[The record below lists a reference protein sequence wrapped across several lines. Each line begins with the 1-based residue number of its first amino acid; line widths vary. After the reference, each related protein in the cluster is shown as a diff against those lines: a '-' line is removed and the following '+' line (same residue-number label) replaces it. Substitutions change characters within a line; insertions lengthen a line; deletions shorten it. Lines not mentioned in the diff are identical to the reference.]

1 MAKISL
7 TENFPPT
14 TTSVLE
20 INEILRESD
29 KVQFGLSFKTNFG
42 SSQSWV
48 GTGISYNATLK
59 VSGTGI
65 ETQTK
70 TVQLKASDEYWQGT
84 ATHTLDK
91 LSWEVNVPSSA
102 NSVRI
107 DVTYKYSD
115 EATTMSGSTEITLTK
130 LLNVLNPFN
139 NNESLDL
146 EQTQTLSIT
155 QYDSTFTSN
164 LELIVKNNQNQNV
177 TIANFENVED
187 GQQISLNETQL
198 NALFNATSN
207 QQKYQ
212 MFWLL
217 YTLNNGTSIG
227 NTTTQS
233 IGVIN
238 NANPIFT
245 DFDFADINP
254 ITTAVTSNN
263 QSIVGGVSTLQ
274 ITIPTTK
281 KATALKGASIVS
293 YIISDKSIDYSTSE
307 ITKTIPRYNS
317 SKIIVS
323 AVDTRGNTT
332 TVQKTITDF
341 IVYSPITINQT
352 SATISRTNNIDEET
366 KISFEG
372 TFWNSNFGKAD
383 NSLSVAYKYRLKG
396 SSNAYTT
403 GVTTITP
410 TISNNSFSVTN
421 KAILGDTNSGFD
433 VSKSYEIIVEVSD
446 KLSVNEIDYTLN
458 PGKNAIE
465 IVGNEVTKINDIPFE
480 EIISKGESIL
490 GEILFENETGVGT
503 NITLAKNADNYSY
516 LEIFYKDNDGVSN
529 STKVYSPNGKKVS
542 LHITNLNNTGK
553 ATYIKSAQATINGTT
568 ITFVTN
574 GFGFNGEVSFVSPS
588 TVNTPKSNPKI
599 YITRV
604 VGYKLS
610 VFPNETQPKETDYV
624 IESGSNSQWSWQKW
638 NSGIAECWG
647 NFTAS
652 GTNKV
657 WVSPMY
663 SLNGAYIGPINY
675 PITFIEKP
683 IETANVIYCKNAC
696 WLYKDSD
703 NANDNQVST
712 THSGQYV
719 PVKVNPFNN
728 GTLSVT
734 ASIHVKGKWK

>member
-7 TENFPPT
+7 TKNFPPT

-20 INEILRESD
+20 INEILRESG
-29 KVQFGLSFKTNFG
+29 KVQFGLNFKTNLG

-48 GTGISYNATLK
+48 GTGVTYNATLK

-70 TVQLKASDEYWQGT
+70 TVQLKDSDEYWQGT

-130 LLNVLNPFN
+130 LLNVLNPFS

-177 TIANFENVED
+177 TIANFENVEN

-212 MFWLL
+212 IFWLL

-254 ITTAVTSNN
+254 ITTAVTSSN

-293 YIISDKSIDYSTSE
+293 YIISDKAIDYSTSE
-307 ITKTIPRYNS
+307 IKKTIPQYNS
-317 SKIIVS
+317 SKIVVS

-332 TVQKTITDF
+332 TVQKIITDF
-341 IVYSPITINQT
+341 IVYNPIAINQT

-372 TFWNSNFGKAD
+372 TFWNNNFGKVD
-383 NSLSVAYKYRLKG
+383 NSLSVTYKYRLKG

-410 TISNNSFSVTN
+410 TISNNSFSVTD
-421 KAILGDTNSGFD
+421 KAILGDTNNGFD

-465 IVGNEVTKINDIPFE
+465 IVGNKVVKINDIPFE
-480 EIISKGESIL
+480 ELIPSSPQKNIITVSTNAQTSISA
-490 GEILFENETGVGT
+490 NS
-503 NITLAKNADNYSY
+503 NIPFNTIYAQCGDTEKL
-516 LEIFYKDNDGVSN
+516 
-529 STKVYSPNGKKVS
+529 KVYSGGGVLIGAGVSKV
-542 LHITNLNNTGK
+542 L
-553 ATYIKSAQATINGTT
+553 
-568 ITFVTN
+568 
-574 GFGFNGEVSFVSPS
+574 VSFVVNSTSNDRKWFYLRKNGVKVGDYISQTGTSYHTATYSPQLFEVQEGDYFQVLNFVGTI
-588 TVNTPKSNPKI
+588 TVNGGITNPKASFMTI
-599 YITRV
+599 
-604 VGYKLS
+604 
-610 VFPNETQPKETDYV
+610 EV
-624 IESGSNSQWSWQKW
+624 IE
-638 NSGIAECWG
+638 
-647 NFTAS
+647 
-652 GTNKV
+652 
-657 WVSPMY
+657 
-663 SLNGAYIGPINY
+663 
-675 PITFIEKP
+675 
-683 IETANVIYCKNAC
+683 
-696 WLYKDSD
+696 
-703 NANDNQVST
+703 
-712 THSGQYV
+712 
-719 PVKVNPFNN
+719 
-728 GTLSVT
+728 
-734 ASIHVKGKWK
+734 

>member
-7 TENFPPT
+7 TKYFPPT
-14 TTSVLE
+14 TTSVVE

-29 KVQFGLSFKTNFG
+29 KVQFGLSFKTNLG
-42 SSQSWV
+42 SSQSYV
-48 GTGISYNATLK
+48 GNGVTYNATLK

-102 NSVRI
+102 NSVRVE
-107 DVTYKYSD
+107 VTYKYSD

-130 LLNVLNPFN
+130 LLNVLNPFS

-146 EQTQTLSIT
+146 EQAQTLSIT

-212 MFWLL
+212 IFWLL
-217 YTLNNGTSIG
+217 YTLNNGTSTG

-233 IGVIN
+233 MGVIN
-238 NANPIFT
+238 NANPVFT

-254 ITTAVTSNN
+254 ITTAVTSSN

-293 YIISDKSIDYSTSE
+293 YIISDKAIDYSTSE
-307 ITKTIPRYNS
+307 IKKTIPQYNS

-341 IVYSPITINQT
+341 IVYSPIAINQT

-372 TFWNSNFGKAD
+372 TFWNSNFGKVD
-383 NSLSVAYKYRLKG
+383 NSLSVSYKYRLKG
-396 SSNAYTT
+396 SSDAYTT

-410 TISNNSFSVTN
+410 TINNNSFSVTN
-421 KAILGDTNSGFD
+421 KAILGDTNDGFD

-480 EIISKGESIL
+480 ELI
-490 GEILFENETGVGT
+490 
-503 NITLAKNADNYSY
+503 
-516 LEIFYKDNDGVSN
+516 
-529 STKVYSPNGKKVS
+529 
-542 LHITNLNNTGK
+542 
-553 ATYIKSAQATINGTT
+553 
-568 ITFVTN
+568 
-574 GFGFNGEVSFVSPS
+574 
-588 TVNTPKSNPKI
+588 
-599 YITRV
+599 
-604 VGYKLS
+604 
-610 VFPNETQPKETDYV
+610 PKETDYV

-638 NSGIAECWG
+638 NSGVAECWG

-652 GTNKV
+652 GTSKV
-657 WVSPMY
+657 WNSPVY
-663 SLNGAYIGPINY
+663 NLTGAKFGPYNF
-675 PITFIEKP
+675 PFEFVELP
-683 IETANVIYCKNAC
+683 IEIANPIGGSNAF
-696 WLYKDSD
+696 WLYKES
-703 NANDNQVST
+703 AEVGNQLTT
-712 THSGQYV
+712 THTGQYV
-719 PVKVNPFNN
+719 PAKVNAFNS
-728 GTLSVT
+728 GTQTVKI
-734 ASIHVKGKWK
+734 SIFVKGKWK

>member
-7 TENFPPT
+7 TKNFPPT
-14 TTSVLE
+14 TTTVLE
-20 INEILRESD
+20 INEIGRESD
-29 KVQFGLSFKTNFG
+29 TVQFGLSFKTNLG
-42 SSQSWV
+42 SSQSYV
-48 GTGISYNATLK
+48 GTGITYNATLK

-70 TVQLKASDEYWQGT
+70 SVQLKASSDYWQGT
-84 ATHTLDK
+84 TTHTLDK

-102 NSVRI
+102 NSVLVE
-107 DVTYKYSD
+107 VTYKYSD
-115 EATTMSGSTEITLTK
+115 ESTTMSGSTEITLTK
-130 LLNVLNPFN
+130 LLNVLNPFS

-146 EQTQTLSIT
+146 EQAQTLSIT
-155 QYDSTFTSN
+155 QYDSAFTSN

-177 TIANFENVED
+177 TIANFENVEN
-187 GQQISLNETQL
+187 GQQILLNETQL
-198 NALFNATSN
+198 NTLFNATSN

-212 MFWLL
+212 IFWLL
-217 YTLNNGTSIG
+217 YTLSSGTSIG

-233 IGVIN
+233 IGIIN

-254 ITTAVTSNN
+254 ITTAVTSSN

-293 YIISDKSIDYSTSE
+293 YIISDKAIDYSDSE
-307 ITKTIPRYNS
+307 ITKTISQYNS
-317 SKIIVS
+317 SKIVVS

-341 IVYSPITINQT
+341 IVYNPIAINQT

-372 TFWNSNFGKAD
+372 TFWNNNFGKVD
-383 NSLSVAYKYRLKG
+383 NALSIAYKYRLKG
-396 SSNAYTT
+396 SSETYTT

-410 TISNNSFSVTN
+410 TISNNSFSVTD
-421 KAILGDTNSGFD
+421 KAILGDINGGFD
-433 VSKSYEIIVEVSD
+433 VSKSYEIVVEVSD

-465 IVGNEVTKINDIPFE
+465 IVGNEVVKINDIPFDD
-480 EIISKGESIL
+480 IKFKG
-490 GEILFENETGVGT
+490 V
-503 NITLAKNADNYSY
+503 
-516 LEIFYKDNDGVSN
+516 
-529 STKVYSPNGKKVS
+529 
-542 LHITNLNNTGK
+542 
-553 ATYIKSAQATINGTT
+553 
-568 ITFVTN
+568 
-574 GFGFNGEVSFVSPS
+574 
-588 TVNTPKSNPKI
+588 
-599 YITRV
+599 
-604 VGYKLS
+604 
-610 VFPNETQPKETDYV
+610 DYV
-624 IESGSNSQWSWQKW
+624 VESGSNENWTWQKW

-663 SLNGAYIGPINY
+663 LLNGAHIGPINY
-675 PITFIEKP
+675 PITFIETP
-683 IETANVIYCKNAC
+683 IEVANVIYCKNAC

-703 NANDNQVST
+703 NANDNQVSI

>member
-7 TENFPPT
+7 TKYFPPT

-20 INEILRESD
+20 INEILRESN
-29 KVQFGLSFKTNFG
+29 KVQFGLSFKTNLG
-42 SSQSWV
+42 SSQSYV
-48 GTGISYNATLK
+48 GNGVTYNATLK

-70 TVQLKASDEYWQGT
+70 TVQLKDSDEYWQGT

-115 EATTMSGSTEITLTK
+115 ETTTMSGSTEITLTK
-130 LLNVLNPFN
+130 LLNVLNPFS

-177 TIANFENVED
+177 TIANFENVEN

-198 NALFNATSN
+198 NDLFNATSN

-212 MFWLL
+212 IFWLL

-293 YIISDKSIDYSTSE
+293 YIISDKAIDYSASE
-307 ITKTIPRYNS
+307 ITKTIPQYNS
-317 SKIIVS
+317 SEIVVS

-332 TVQKTITDF
+332 TVRKTITDF
-341 IVYSPITINQT
+341 IVYSPIAINQT
-352 SATISRTNNIDEET
+352 SATISRTNNSDEET

-372 TFWNSNFGKAD
+372 TFWNSNFGKKD

-396 SSNAYTT
+396 SSEAYTT

-410 TISNNSFSVTN
+410 TISNNSFSVIN
-421 KAILGDTNSGFD
+421 KAILGDTNNGFD

-465 IVGNEVTKINDIPFE
+465 IVGNEVVKINDISFE
-480 EIISKGESIL
+480 NLLLPSGSVIEYAGDTAPNGWLICDGSAISRQKYSKLFEVIGTIYGSGDGDSTFNLPNLKGKIPVGLNSDDSDFNIL
-490 GEILFENETGVGT
+490 GKTGGEKTHILRSNEM
-503 NITLAKNADNYSY
+503 
-516 LEIFYKDNDGVSN
+516 
-529 STKVYSPNGKKVS
+529 
-542 LHITNLNNTGK
+542 
-553 ATYIKSAQATINGTT
+553 
-568 ITFVTN
+568 
-574 GFGFNGEVSFVSPS
+574 PS
-588 TVNTPKSNPKI
+588 HNHRQT
-599 YITRV
+599 
-604 VGYKLS
+604 
-610 VFPNETQPKETDYV
+610 
-624 IESGSNSQWSWQKW
+624 
-638 NSGIAECWG
+638 
-647 NFTAS
+647 
-652 GTNKV
+652 
-657 WVSPMY
+657 
-663 SLNGAYIGPINY
+663 
-675 PITFIEKP
+675 
-683 IETANVIYCKNAC
+683 
-696 WLYKDSD
+696 
-703 NANDNQVST
+703 
-712 THSGQYV
+712 
-719 PVKVNPFNN
+719 
-728 GTLSVT
+728 VT
-734 ASIHVKGKWK
+734 ASRSGSGTTYASWNAGNLFGNTDTAARNTLNTGGDEPHNNLQPYIVLNYIIKY

>member
-7 TENFPPT
+7 TKSFPPT

-20 INEILRESD
+20 INEIGRESD
-29 KVQFGLSFKTNFG
+29 KVQFGLSFKTNLG

-48 GTGISYNATLK
+48 GTGVTYNATLK

-70 TVQLKASDEYWQGT
+70 IVQLKSSDEYWQGT

-91 LSWEVNVPSSA
+91 LSWEVNVPSSV
-102 NSVRI
+102 NSVRVE
-107 DVTYKYSD
+107 VTYKYSD

-130 LLNVLNPFN
+130 LLNVLNPFS
-139 NNESLDL
+139 NNENLDL

-177 TIANFENVED
+177 TIATFENVEN

-254 ITTAVTSNN
+254 ATRAVTSSN

-293 YIISDKSIDYSTSE
+293 YIISDKAIDYSTSE
-307 ITKTIPRYNS
+307 IKKTIPQYNS

-341 IVYSPITINQT
+341 IVYSPIAINQT

-372 TFWNSNFGKAD
+372 TFWNSNFGKTN
-383 NSLSVAYKYRLKG
+383 NSLSVAYKYRLAG
-396 SSNAYTT
+396 SIGEYTNGT
-403 GVTTITP
+403 TTITP
-410 TISNNSFSVTN
+410 IIENNKFSVTD
-421 KAILGDTNSGFD
+421 KAILGDTNNGFD

-465 IVGNEVTKINDIPFE
+465 IVGNEVVKINDIPFE
-480 EIISKGESIL
+480 ELIPSSPQKNIITVSTNAQTSISA
-490 GEILFENETGVGT
+490 NS
-503 NITLAKNADNYSY
+503 NIPFNTIYAQCGDTEKL
-516 LEIFYKDNDGVSN
+516 
-529 STKVYSPNGKKVS
+529 KVYSGGGVLIGSGVSKV
-542 LHITNLNNTGK
+542 L
-553 ATYIKSAQATINGTT
+553 
-568 ITFVTN
+568 
-574 GFGFNGEVSFVSPS
+574 VSFVVNSSSSERKWFYLRKNGVKVGDYISQTGTSYHTATYSPQLFEVQEGDYFQVLNFIGTI
-588 TVNTPKSNPKI
+588 TVNGGISNPKASFM
-599 YITRV
+599 TV
-604 VGYKLS
+604 
-610 VFPNETQPKETDYV
+610 EV
-624 IESGSNSQWSWQKW
+624 IE
-638 NSGIAECWG
+638 
-647 NFTAS
+647 
-652 GTNKV
+652 
-657 WVSPMY
+657 
-663 SLNGAYIGPINY
+663 
-675 PITFIEKP
+675 
-683 IETANVIYCKNAC
+683 
-696 WLYKDSD
+696 
-703 NANDNQVST
+703 
-712 THSGQYV
+712 
-719 PVKVNPFNN
+719 
-728 GTLSVT
+728 
-734 ASIHVKGKWK
+734 

>member
-7 TENFPPT
+7 TKYFPPT

-20 INEILRESD
+20 INEIGRKSD
-29 KVQFGLSFKTNFG
+29 KVQFGLSFKTNLG
-42 SSQSWV
+42 SSQSYV
-48 GTGISYNATLK
+48 GNGVTYNATLK
-59 VSGTGI
+59 ISGTGI

-70 TVQLKASDEYWQGT
+70 TVQLKDSDEYWQGT
-84 ATHTLDK
+84 ATHTLNK

-102 NSVRI
+102 NSVLVE
-107 DVTYKYSD
+107 VTYKYSD

-130 LLNVLNPFN
+130 LLNVLNPFS

-146 EQTQTLSIT
+146 EQTQKLSIT

-212 MFWLL
+212 IFWLL

-254 ITTAVTSNN
+254 ATRAVTSSN

-293 YIISDKSIDYSTSE
+293 YIISDKAIDYSTSE
-307 ITKTIPRYNS
+307 IKKTIPQYNS

-372 TFWNSNFGKAD
+372 TFWNSNFGKVN

-410 TISNNSFSVTN
+410 AISNNSFSVTD

-465 IVGNEVTKINDIPFE
+465 IVGNEVVKINDIPFE
-480 EIISKGESIL
+480 EIIKKEQ
-490 GEILFENETGVGT
+490 
-503 NITLAKNADNYSY
+503 NITLAKMNTYGKQSVASGETAFVTAWTETMKI
-516 LEIFYKDNDGVSN
+516 EIGDFKCD
-529 STKVYSPNGKKVS
+529 
-542 LHITNLNNTGK
+542 
-553 ATYIKSAQATINGTT
+553 
-568 ITFVTN
+568 VTN
-574 GFGFNGEVSFVSPS
+574 GRIKIPAGTAKHIRITGLIAGSGYFFGGCYVLDENDKTPENFYVQSAGILIQSAGNGYFKEPLPTYVHE
-588 TVNTPKSNPKI
+588 
-599 YITRV
+599 ITDTTKDYYV
-604 VGYKLS
+604 KLNIGGY
-610 VFPNETQPKETDYV
+610 N
-624 IESGSNSQWSWQKW
+624 
-638 NSGIAECWG
+638 
-647 NFTAS
+647 
-652 GTNKV
+652 NK
-657 WVSPMY
+657 
-663 SLNGAYIGPINY
+663 
-675 PITFIEKP
+675 TFI
-683 IETANVIYCKNAC
+683 
-696 WLYKDSD
+696 L
-703 NANDNQVST
+703 
-712 THSGQYV
+712 
-719 PVKVNPFNN
+719 NN
-728 GTLSVT
+728 GFGSLSSYILVEK
-734 ASIHVKGKWK
+734 VD

>member
-7 TENFPPT
+7 TKYFPPT
-14 TTSVLE
+14 TTSVFE
-20 INEILRESD
+20 INEILRESN
-29 KVQFGLSFKTNFG
+29 KVQFGLSFKTNLG

-48 GTGISYNATLK
+48 GTGVTYNATLK

-70 TVQLKASDEYWQGT
+70 IVQLKSSDEYWQGT

-107 DVTYKYSD
+107 DVSYKYSD
-115 EATTMSGSTEITLTK
+115 EATTMTGSTEITLSK

-177 TIANFENVED
+177 TIATFENVEN

-198 NALFNATSN
+198 NNLFNATSN

-212 MFWLL
+212 IFWLL
-217 YTLNNGTSIG
+217 YTLSSGTEIG

-233 IGVIN
+233 VGIIN

-254 ITTAVTSNN
+254 KTRGVTLSN

-293 YIISDKSIDYSTSE
+293 YIISDKAIDYSTSE
-307 ITKTIPRYNS
+307 IKKPIPQYNS
-317 SKIIVS
+317 SEIVVS

-332 TVQKTITDF
+332 TVRKTITDF
-341 IVYSPITINQT
+341 IVYSPIAINQT

-372 TFWNSNFGKAD
+372 NFWNSNFGKAD
-383 NSLSVAYKYRLKG
+383 NSLSIAYKYRLKG

-421 KAILGDTNSGFD
+421 KAILGDTNNGFD
-433 VSKSYEIIVEVSD
+433 VSKSYEIIVKVSD

-465 IVGNEVTKINDIPFE
+465 IEGNKVTKINDIPFE
-480 EIISKGESIL
+480 ELIPSSPQKNIITVSTNAQTSISA
-490 GEILFENETGVGT
+490 NS
-503 NITLAKNADNYSY
+503 NIPFNTIYAQCGDTEKL
-516 LEIFYKDNDGVSN
+516 
-529 STKVYSPNGKKVS
+529 KVYSGGGVLIGAGVSKV
-542 LHITNLNNTGK
+542 L
-553 ATYIKSAQATINGTT
+553 
-568 ITFVTN
+568 
-574 GFGFNGEVSFVSPS
+574 VSFVVNSNSNDRKWFYLRKNGVKVGDYISQTGTSYHTATYSPQLFEVQEGDYFQVLNFIG
-588 TVNTPKSNPKI
+588 TINLNGGISNPKASFM
-599 YITRV
+599 TV
-604 VGYKLS
+604 
-610 VFPNETQPKETDYV
+610 EV
-624 IESGSNSQWSWQKW
+624 IE
-638 NSGIAECWG
+638 
-647 NFTAS
+647 
-652 GTNKV
+652 
-657 WVSPMY
+657 
-663 SLNGAYIGPINY
+663 
-675 PITFIEKP
+675 
-683 IETANVIYCKNAC
+683 
-696 WLYKDSD
+696 
-703 NANDNQVST
+703 
-712 THSGQYV
+712 
-719 PVKVNPFNN
+719 
-728 GTLSVT
+728 
-734 ASIHVKGKWK
+734 

>member
-7 TENFPPT
+7 TKNFPPT

-115 EATTMSGSTEITLTK
+115 DATTMSGSTEITLTK

-139 NNESLDL
+139 NTENLDL
-146 EQTQTLSIT
+146 EQAQTLSIT

-254 ITTAVTSNN
+254 ITTAVTSSN

-281 KATALKGASIVS
+281 KATAVKGASIVS
-293 YIISDKSIDYSTSE
+293 YIISDKAIDYSTSE
-307 ITKTIPRYNS
+307 ITKTIPQYNS
-317 SKIIVS
+317 SKIVVS

-372 TFWNSNFGKAD
+372 TFWNSNFGKVN
-383 NSLSVAYKYRLKG
+383 NSLSIAYKYRLKG

-421 KAILGDTNSGFD
+421 KAILGDTNNGFD
-433 VSKSYEIIVEVSD
+433 VSKSYEIVVEVSD

-465 IVGNEVTKINDIPFE
+465 IVGNEVVKINDIPFE
-480 EIISKGESIL
+480 DIK
-490 GEILFENETGVGT
+490 F
-503 NITLAKNADNYSY
+503 
-516 LEIFYKDNDGVSN
+516 
-529 STKVYSPNGKKVS
+529 KV
-542 LHITNLNNTGK
+542 
-553 ATYIKSAQATINGTT
+553 
-568 ITFVTN
+568 
-574 GFGFNGEVSFVSPS
+574 
-588 TVNTPKSNPKI
+588 
-599 YITRV
+599 
-604 VGYKLS
+604 
-610 VFPNETQPKETDYV
+610 TDYV
-624 IESGSNSQWSWQKW
+624 IESGSNSNGNYIKYADGTMICTREINLNSINIQTAWGSIYQYMNTTFYNYAQEFIKSPTLQLTAKATSDAGFWLGDYGNNSTQTKSGF
-638 NSGIAECWG
+638 SGICLLRPTKNIVNA
-647 NFTAS
+647 
-652 GTNKV
+652 
-657 WVSPMY
+657 
-663 SLNGAYIGPINY
+663 
-675 PITFIEKP
+675 
-683 IETANVIYCKNAC
+683 VI
-696 WLYKDSD
+696 
-703 NANDNQVST
+703 
-712 THSGQYV
+712 
-719 PVKVNPFNN
+719 F
-728 GTLSVT
+728 VT
-734 ASIHVKGKWK
+734 AIGKWK

>member
-7 TENFPPT
+7 TKSFPPT

-29 KVQFGLSFKTNFG
+29 KVQFGLSFKTNLG
-42 SSQSWV
+42 SSQSYV
-48 GTGISYNATLK
+48 GTGVTYNATLK

-70 TVQLKASDEYWQGT
+70 TVQLKDSDEYWQGT

-130 LLNVLNPFN
+130 LLNVLNPFS
-139 NNESLDL
+139 NNENLDL
-146 EQTQTLSIT
+146 EQAQTLSIT

-177 TIANFENVED
+177 TIANFENVEN

-212 MFWLL
+212 IFWLL

-293 YIISDKSIDYSTSE
+293 YIISDKAIDYSTSE
-307 ITKTIPRYNS
+307 IKKTIPQYNS

-332 TVQKTITDF
+332 TVQKIITDF

-410 TISNNSFSVTN
+410 AISNNSFSVTN
-421 KAILGDTNSGFD
+421 KAILGDTNNGFD

-480 EIISKGESIL
+480 ELIPSSPQKNIITVSTNAQTSISA
-490 GEILFENETGVGT
+490 NS
-503 NITLAKNADNYSY
+503 NIPFNTIYAQCGDTEKL
-516 LEIFYKDNDGVSN
+516 
-529 STKVYSPNGKKVS
+529 KVYSGGGVLIGAGVSKV
-542 LHITNLNNTGK
+542 L
-553 ATYIKSAQATINGTT
+553 
-568 ITFVTN
+568 
-574 GFGFNGEVSFVSPS
+574 VSFVVNSNSNDRKWFYLRKNGVKVGDYISQTGTSYHTATYSPQLFEVQEGDYFQVLNFIG
-588 TVNTPKSNPKI
+588 TITLNGGISNPKASFMTI
-599 YITRV
+599 
-604 VGYKLS
+604 
-610 VFPNETQPKETDYV
+610 EV
-624 IESGSNSQWSWQKW
+624 IE
-638 NSGIAECWG
+638 
-647 NFTAS
+647 
-652 GTNKV
+652 
-657 WVSPMY
+657 
-663 SLNGAYIGPINY
+663 
-675 PITFIEKP
+675 
-683 IETANVIYCKNAC
+683 
-696 WLYKDSD
+696 
-703 NANDNQVST
+703 
-712 THSGQYV
+712 
-719 PVKVNPFNN
+719 
-728 GTLSVT
+728 
-734 ASIHVKGKWK
+734 

>member
-7 TENFPPT
+7 TKSFPPT

-20 INEILRESD
+20 INEIGRESD

-48 GTGISYNATLK
+48 GTGITYNATLK

-84 ATHTLDK
+84 AIHTLDK

-102 NSVRI
+102 STVTISVE
-107 DVTYKYSD
+107 YKFSD
-115 EATTMSGSTEITLTK
+115 DPQIMSGSTEITLSK
-130 LLNVLNPFN
+130 LLSVLNPFSD
-139 NNESLDL
+139 NESLDL
-146 EQTQTLSIT
+146 EKPQTLSIT

-198 NALFNATSN
+198 NDLFNATSN

-293 YIISDKSIDYSTSE
+293 YIISDKAIDYSTSE

-341 IVYSPITINQT
+341 IVYNPITINQT

-383 NSLSVAYKYRLKG
+383 NSLSIAYKYRLKG

-403 GVTTITP
+403 GATTITP
-410 TISNNSFSVTN
+410 TISNNSFSITN
-421 KAILGDTNSGFD
+421 KAILGDTNNGFD
-433 VSKSYEIIVEVSD
+433 VSKSYEVIVEVSD

-480 EIISKGESIL
+480 EIIP
-490 GEILFENETGVGT
+490 
-503 NITLAKNADNYSY
+503 
-516 LEIFYKDNDGVSN
+516 
-529 STKVYSPNGKKVS
+529 KV
-542 LHITNLNNTGK
+542 
-553 ATYIKSAQATINGTT
+553 A
-568 ITFVTN
+568 
-574 GFGFNGEVSFVSPS
+574 
-588 TVNTPKSNPKI
+588 
-599 YITRV
+599 
-604 VGYKLS
+604 
-610 VFPNETQPKETDYV
+610 DYV
-624 IESGSNSQWSWQKW
+624 FESGSNSNGNYIKYTNGTMICTRKINL
-638 NSGIAECWG
+638 NSVNIQTAWG
-647 NFTAS
+647 
-652 GTNKV
+652 
-657 WVSPMY
+657 
-663 SLNGAYIGPINY
+663 SLFQYMNTTFYNY
-675 PITFIEKP
+675 AQEFIEP
-683 IETANVIYCKNAC
+683 PTLQLTAKATSDAGFWLGDYGNDSTQTKSGFAGICLLRPTKNIVNAVI
-696 WLYKDSD
+696 
-703 NANDNQVST
+703 
-712 THSGQYV
+712 
-719 PVKVNPFNN
+719 FI
-728 GTLSVT
+728 T
-734 ASIHVKGKWK
+734 AIGKWK

>member
-7 TENFPPT
+7 TKNFPPT

-29 KVQFGLSFKTNFG
+29 KVQFGLSFKTNLG

-70 TVQLKASDEYWQGT
+70 TVQLKASNEVWQGT

-91 LSWEVNVPSSA
+91 LLWDVNVPSSA

-281 KATALKGASIVS
+281 KATAVKGASIVS
-293 YIISDKSIDYSTSE
+293 YIISDKAIDYSTSE
-307 ITKTIPRYNS
+307 ITKTIPQYNS
-317 SKIIVS
+317 SKIVVS

-341 IVYSPITINQT
+341 IVYSPISINQT

-372 TFWNSNFGKAD
+372 TFWNSNFGKVN
-383 NSLSVAYKYRLKG
+383 NSLSIAYKYRLKG

-410 TISNNSFSVTN
+410 AISNNSFSVTN

-480 EIISKGESIL
+480 ELI
-490 GEILFENETGVGT
+490 
-503 NITLAKNADNYSY
+503 
-516 LEIFYKDNDGVSN
+516 
-529 STKVYSPNGKKVS
+529 
-542 LHITNLNNTGK
+542 
-553 ATYIKSAQATINGTT
+553 
-568 ITFVTN
+568 
-574 GFGFNGEVSFVSPS
+574 
-588 TVNTPKSNPKI
+588 
-599 YITRV
+599 
-604 VGYKLS
+604 
-610 VFPNETQPKETDYV
+610 PKETDYV
-624 IESGSNSQWSWQKW
+624 IESGSNSQWTWQKW

-663 SLNGAYIGPINY
+663 LLNGAYIGPINY

>member
-7 TENFPPT
+7 TKSFPPT

-29 KVQFGLSFKTNFG
+29 KVQFGLSFKTNLG
-42 SSQSWV
+42 SSQSYV
-48 GTGISYNATLK
+48 GNGVTYNATLK

-102 NSVRI
+102 NSVRVE
-107 DVTYKYSD
+107 VTYKYSD

-130 LLNVLNPFN
+130 LLNVLNPFS

-146 EQTQTLSIT
+146 EQAQTLSIT

-233 IGVIN
+233 IGVIH

-293 YIISDKSIDYSTSE
+293 YIISDKAIDYSTSE
-307 ITKTIPRYNS
+307 IKKTIPQYNS
-317 SKIIVS
+317 SKIVVS

-372 TFWNSNFGKAD
+372 TFWNSNFGKKD
-383 NSLSVAYKYRLKG
+383 NSLSVTYKYRLKG
-396 SSNAYTT
+396 SSEAYTT

-410 TISNNSFSVTN
+410 TISNNSFSVTD
-421 KAILGDTNSGFD
+421 KAILGDTNNGFD

-465 IVGNEVTKINDIPFE
+465 IVGNEVVKINDIPFE
-480 EIISKGESIL
+480 EIIPSSPQKNIITVSTNAQKSISA
-490 GEILFENETGVGT
+490 NS
-503 NITLAKNADNYSY
+503 NIPFNTIYAQCGDAEKL
-516 LEIFYKDNDGVSN
+516 
-529 STKVYSPNGKKVS
+529 KVYSGGGVLIGAGVSKV
-542 LHITNLNNTGK
+542 L
-553 ATYIKSAQATINGTT
+553 
-568 ITFVTN
+568 
-574 GFGFNGEVSFVSPS
+574 VSFVVNSNSNDRKWFYLRKNGVKVGDYISQTGTSYHTATYSPQLFEVQEGDYFQVLNFVGTI
-588 TVNTPKSNPKI
+588 TVNGGITNPKASFMTI
-599 YITRV
+599 
-604 VGYKLS
+604 
-610 VFPNETQPKETDYV
+610 EV
-624 IESGSNSQWSWQKW
+624 IE
-638 NSGIAECWG
+638 
-647 NFTAS
+647 
-652 GTNKV
+652 
-657 WVSPMY
+657 
-663 SLNGAYIGPINY
+663 
-675 PITFIEKP
+675 
-683 IETANVIYCKNAC
+683 
-696 WLYKDSD
+696 
-703 NANDNQVST
+703 
-712 THSGQYV
+712 
-719 PVKVNPFNN
+719 
-728 GTLSVT
+728 
-734 ASIHVKGKWK
+734 

>member
-7 TENFPPT
+7 TKNFPPT

-29 KVQFGLSFKTNFG
+29 KVQFGLSFKTNLG

-48 GTGISYNATLK
+48 GTGVTYNATLK

-70 TVQLKASDEYWQGT
+70 TVQLKESDEYWQGT

-107 DVTYKYSD
+107 DVSYKYSD

-130 LLNVLNPFN
+130 LLNVLNPFS

-146 EQTQTLSIT
+146 EQPQTLSIT

-177 TIANFENVED
+177 TIANFENVEN

-212 MFWLL
+212 IFWLL

-293 YIISDKSIDYSTSE
+293 YIISDKAIDYSTSE
-307 ITKTIPRYNS
+307 ITKTIPQYNS
-317 SKIIVS
+317 SEIVVS

-332 TVQKTITDF
+332 TVRKTITDF

-372 TFWNSNFGKAD
+372 TFWNSNFGKVN
-383 NSLSVAYKYRLKG
+383 NSLSVTYKYRLKG

-410 TISNNSFSVTN
+410 TINNNSFSVTD
-421 KAILGDTNSGFD
+421 KAILGDTNNGFD

-480 EIISKGESIL
+480 ELIPSSPQKNIITVSTNAQTSISA
-490 GEILFENETGVGT
+490 NS
-503 NITLAKNADNYSY
+503 NIPFNTIYAQCGDTEKL
-516 LEIFYKDNDGVSN
+516 
-529 STKVYSPNGKKVS
+529 KVYSGGGVLIGAGVSKV
-542 LHITNLNNTGK
+542 L
-553 ATYIKSAQATINGTT
+553 
-568 ITFVTN
+568 
-574 GFGFNGEVSFVSPS
+574 VSFVVNSNSNDRKWFYLRKNGVKVGDYISQTGTSYHTATYSPQLFEVQEGDYFQVLNFIG
-588 TVNTPKSNPKI
+588 TITLNGGISNPKASFM
-599 YITRV
+599 TV
-604 VGYKLS
+604 
-610 VFPNETQPKETDYV
+610 EV
-624 IESGSNSQWSWQKW
+624 IE
-638 NSGIAECWG
+638 
-647 NFTAS
+647 
-652 GTNKV
+652 
-657 WVSPMY
+657 
-663 SLNGAYIGPINY
+663 
-675 PITFIEKP
+675 
-683 IETANVIYCKNAC
+683 
-696 WLYKDSD
+696 
-703 NANDNQVST
+703 
-712 THSGQYV
+712 
-719 PVKVNPFNN
+719 
-728 GTLSVT
+728 
-734 ASIHVKGKWK
+734 

>member
-7 TENFPPT
+7 TKYFPPT

-20 INEILRESD
+20 INEILRESN
-29 KVQFGLSFKTNFG
+29 KVQFGLSFKTNLG
-42 SSQSWV
+42 SSQSYV
-48 GTGISYNATLK
+48 GTGVTYNATLK

-70 TVQLKASDEYWQGT
+70 TVQLKDSDEYWQGT

-91 LSWEVNVPSSA
+91 LSWEINVPSSA
-102 NSVRI
+102 NSVLVE
-107 DVTYKYSD
+107 VTYKYSD
-115 EATTMSGSTEITLTK
+115 EATTMTGSTEITLTK
-130 LLNVLNPFN
+130 LLNVLNPFS
-139 NNESLDL
+139 NNENLDL
-146 EQTQTLSIT
+146 EQAQTLSIA

-177 TIANFENVED
+177 TIATFENVEN

-212 MFWLL
+212 IFWLL

-254 ITTAVTSNN
+254 ITTAVTSSN

-293 YIISDKSIDYSTSE
+293 YIISDKAIDYSTSE
-307 ITKTIPRYNS
+307 IKKTIPQYNS

-372 TFWNSNFGKAD
+372 TFWNSNFGKVN

-410 TISNNSFSVTN
+410 TISNNSFSVTD
-421 KAILGDTNSGFD
+421 KAILGDTNNGFD

-465 IVGNEVTKINDIPFE
+465 IVGNEVVKINDIPFE
-480 EIISKGESIL
+480 EIISPSPQKNIITVSTNAQTSISA
-490 GEILFENETGVGT
+490 NS
-503 NITLAKNADNYSY
+503 NIPFNTIYAQCGDTEKL
-516 LEIFYKDNDGVSN
+516 
-529 STKVYSPNGKKVS
+529 KVYSGGGVLIGAGVSKV
-542 LHITNLNNTGK
+542 L
-553 ATYIKSAQATINGTT
+553 
-568 ITFVTN
+568 
-574 GFGFNGEVSFVSPS
+574 VSFVVNSNSNDRKWFYLRKNGVKVGDYISQTGTSYHTATYSPQLFEVQEGDYFQVLNFIGTI
-588 TVNTPKSNPKI
+588 TVNGGITNPK
-599 YITRV
+599 
-604 VGYKLS
+604 
-610 VFPNETQPKETDYV
+610 
-624 IESGSNSQWSWQKW
+624 
-638 NSGIAECWG
+638 
-647 NFTAS
+647 AS
-652 GTNKV
+652 
-657 WVSPMY
+657 
-663 SLNGAYIGPINY
+663 L
-675 PITFIEKP
+675 
-683 IETANVIYCKNAC
+683 
-696 WLYKDSD
+696 
-703 NANDNQVST
+703 
-712 THSGQYV
+712 
-719 PVKVNPFNN
+719 
-728 GTLSVT
+728 
-734 ASIHVKGKWK
+734 

>member
-7 TENFPPT
+7 TKYFPPT
-14 TTSVLE
+14 TTSVVE

-29 KVQFGLSFKTNFG
+29 KVQFGLSFKTNLG
-42 SSQSWV
+42 SSQSYV
-48 GTGISYNATLK
+48 GNGVTYNATLK

-102 NSVRI
+102 NSVRVE
-107 DVTYKYSD
+107 VTYKYSD

-130 LLNVLNPFN
+130 LLNVLNPFS

-146 EQTQTLSIT
+146 EQAQTLSIT

-212 MFWLL
+212 IFWLL
-217 YTLNNGTSIG
+217 YTLNNGTSTG

-233 IGVIN
+233 MGVIN
-238 NANPIFT
+238 NANPVFT

-254 ITTAVTSNN
+254 ITTAVTSSN

-293 YIISDKSIDYSTSE
+293 YIISDKAIDYSTSE
-307 ITKTIPRYNS
+307 IKKTIPQYNS

-341 IVYSPITINQT
+341 IVYSPIAINQT

-372 TFWNSNFGKAD
+372 TFWNSNFGKVD
-383 NSLSVAYKYRLKG
+383 NSLSVSYKYRLKG
-396 SSNAYTT
+396 SSDAYTT

-410 TISNNSFSVTN
+410 TINNNSFSVTN
-421 KAILGDTNSGFD
+421 KAILGDTNDGFD

-480 EIISKGESIL
+480 ELI
-490 GEILFENETGVGT
+490 
-503 NITLAKNADNYSY
+503 
-516 LEIFYKDNDGVSN
+516 
-529 STKVYSPNGKKVS
+529 
-542 LHITNLNNTGK
+542 
-553 ATYIKSAQATINGTT
+553 
-568 ITFVTN
+568 
-574 GFGFNGEVSFVSPS
+574 
-588 TVNTPKSNPKI
+588 
-599 YITRV
+599 
-604 VGYKLS
+604 
-610 VFPNETQPKETDYV
+610 PKETDYV
-624 IESGSNSQWSWQKW
+624 VESGSNSQWSWQKW
-638 NSGIAECWG
+638 NSGVAECWG

-652 GTNKV
+652 GTSKV
-657 WVSPMY
+657 WNSPVY
-663 SLNGAYIGPINY
+663 NLTGAKFGPYNF
-675 PITFIEKP
+675 PFEFVELP
-683 IETANVIYCKNAC
+683 IEIANPIGGSNAF
-696 WLYKDSD
+696 WLYKES
-703 NANDNQVST
+703 AEVGNQLTT
-712 THSGQYV
+712 THTGQYV
-719 PVKVNPFNN
+719 PAKVNAFNS
-728 GTLSVT
+728 GTQTVKI
-734 ASIHVKGKWK
+734 SIFVKGKWK

>member
-1 MAKISL
+1 MAKITL
-7 TENFPPT
+7 TKSFPPT

-20 INEILRESD
+20 INEIGRESD
-29 KVQFGLSFKTNFG
+29 KVQFGLSFKTNLG

-48 GTGISYNATLK
+48 GTGITYNATLK

-70 TVQLKASDEYWQGT
+70 TVQLKASTEVWQGT

-91 LSWEVNVPSSA
+91 LLWDVNVPSSA
-102 NSVRI
+102 NSVRVE
-107 DVTYKYSD
+107 VTYKYSD

-139 NNESLDL
+139 NNENLDL
-146 EQTQTLSIT
+146 EQAQTLSIT

-198 NALFNATSN
+198 NDLFNATSN

-212 MFWLL
+212 IFWLL

-233 IGVIN
+233 IGLIN

-245 DFDFADINP
+245 DFDFADVNP
-254 ITTAVTSNN
+254 ITTSVTSSN

-281 KATALKGASIVS
+281 KATAVKGASIVS
-293 YIISDKSIDYSTSE
+293 YIISDKAIDYSDSE

-372 TFWNSNFGKAD
+372 TFWNSNFGKVD
-383 NSLSVAYKYRLKG
+383 NSLSIAYKYRLKG
-396 SSNAYTT
+396 SSDAYTT

-410 TISNNSFSVTN
+410 TINNNSFSVTN
-421 KAILGDTNSGFD
+421 KAILGDTNNGFD

-480 EIISKGESIL
+480 ELI
-490 GEILFENETGVGT
+490 
-503 NITLAKNADNYSY
+503 
-516 LEIFYKDNDGVSN
+516 
-529 STKVYSPNGKKVS
+529 
-542 LHITNLNNTGK
+542 
-553 ATYIKSAQATINGTT
+553 
-568 ITFVTN
+568 
-574 GFGFNGEVSFVSPS
+574 
-588 TVNTPKSNPKI
+588 
-599 YITRV
+599 
-604 VGYKLS
+604 
-610 VFPNETQPKETDYV
+610 PKETDYV

-638 NSGIAECWG
+638 NSGVAECWG

-652 GTNKV
+652 GTSKV
-657 WVSPMY
+657 WNSPVY
-663 SLNGAYIGPINY
+663 NLTGAKFGPYNF
-675 PITFIEKP
+675 PFEFVELP
-683 IETANVIYCKNAC
+683 IEIANPIGGSNAF
-696 WLYKDSD
+696 WLYKES
-703 NANDNQVST
+703 AEVGNQLTT
-712 THSGQYV
+712 THTGQYV
-719 PVKVNPFNN
+719 PAKVNAFNS
-728 GTLSVT
+728 GTQTVKI
-734 ASIHVKGKWK
+734 SIFVKGKWK

>member
-7 TENFPPT
+7 TKYFPPT

-29 KVQFGLSFKTNFG
+29 KVQFGLSFKTNLG
-42 SSQSWV
+42 SSQSYV
-48 GTGISYNATLK
+48 GNGVTYNATLK

-70 TVQLKASDEYWQGT
+70 TVQLKSSDEYWQGT

-107 DVTYKYSD
+107 DVSYKYSD
-115 EATTMSGSTEITLTK
+115 ETTTMSGSTEITLTK
-130 LLNVLNPFN
+130 LLNVLNPFS
-139 NNESLDL
+139 NNENLDL
-146 EQTQTLSIT
+146 EQAQTLSIT

-164 LELIVKNNQNQNV
+164 LELIVKNNQNQNI

-207 QQKYQ
+207 QQKHQIY
-212 MFWLL
+212 WLL

-293 YIISDKSIDYSTSE
+293 YIISDKAIDYSTSE
-307 ITKTIPRYNS
+307 IKKTIPQYNS

-372 TFWNSNFGKAD
+372 TFWNNNFGKVD
-383 NSLSVAYKYRLKG
+383 NSLSVTYKYRLKG

-410 TISNNSFSVTN
+410 TISNNSFSVTD
-421 KAILGDTNSGFD
+421 KAILGDTNNGFD

-465 IVGNEVTKINDIPFE
+465 IVGNEVTKINDI
-480 EIISKGESIL
+480 
-490 GEILFENETGVGT
+490 LFENLLLPSGSVIEYAGDTAPNGWLICDGSAISRQKYSKLFEVIGT
-503 NITLAKNADNYSY
+503 TYGSG
-516 LEIFYKDNDGVSN
+516 DGN
-529 STKVYSPNGKKVS
+529 STFNLPNLKGKIPVG
-542 LHITNLNNTGK
+542 LN
-553 ATYIKSAQATINGTT
+553 S
-568 ITFVTN
+568 
-574 GFGFNGEVSFVSPS
+574 
-588 TVNTPKSNPKI
+588 
-599 YITRV
+599 
-604 VGYKLS
+604 
-610 VFPNETQPKETDYV
+610 D
-624 IESGSNSQWSWQKW
+624 
-638 NSGIAECWG
+638 
-647 NFTAS
+647 
-652 GTNKV
+652 
-657 WVSPMY
+657 
-663 SLNGAYIGPINY
+663 
-675 PITFIEKP
+675 
-683 IETANVIYCKNAC
+683 
-696 WLYKDSD
+696 DSD
-703 NANDNQVST
+703 FNILGKEGGEK
-712 THSGQYV
+712 THILKINEIPSHNHRQ
-719 PVKVNPFNN
+719 
-728 GTLSVT
+728 TVT
-734 ASIHVKGKWK
+734 ASRSGSGSTYVSWNANNLFGNKDTGARNTLNTGGGEAHNNLQPYITLNYIIKY

>member
-7 TENFPPT
+7 TKYFPPT

-20 INEILRESD
+20 INEIGRKSD
-29 KVQFGLSFKTNFG
+29 KVQFGLSFKTNLG
-42 SSQSWV
+42 SSQSYV
-48 GTGISYNATLK
+48 GTGVTYNATLK

-102 NSVRI
+102 NSVRVE
-107 DVTYKYSD
+107 VTYKYSD
-115 EATTMSGSTEITLTK
+115 DATTMSGSTEITLTK

-254 ITTAVTSNN
+254 ITTAVTSSN

-293 YIISDKSIDYSTSE
+293 YIISDKAIDYSTSE
-307 ITKTIPRYNS
+307 IKKTIPQYNS
-317 SKIIVS
+317 SKIVVS

-332 TVQKTITDF
+332 TVQKIITDF

-372 TFWNSNFGKAD
+372 TFWNSNFGKVN
-383 NSLSVAYKYRLKG
+383 NSLSIAYKYRLKG

-410 TISNNSFSVTN
+410 AISNNSFSVTD
-421 KAILGDTNSGFD
+421 KAILGDTNNGFD

-465 IVGNEVTKINDIPFE
+465 IVGNKVTKINDIPFE
-480 EIISKGESIL
+480 ELIPVE
-490 GEILFENETGVGT
+490 T
-503 NITLAKNADNYSY
+503 NITLAKMNTYGKQSVASGETAFVTAWTETMKI
-516 LEIFYKDNDGVSN
+516 EIGDFKCD
-529 STKVYSPNGKKVS
+529 
-542 LHITNLNNTGK
+542 
-553 ATYIKSAQATINGTT
+553 
-568 ITFVTN
+568 VTN
-574 GFGFNGEVSFVSPS
+574 GRIKIPAGTAKHIRITGLIAGSGYFFGGCYVLDENDKTPENFYVQSAGILIQSAGNGYFKEPLPTYVHE
-588 TVNTPKSNPKI
+588 
-599 YITRV
+599 ITDTTKDYYV
-604 VGYKLS
+604 KLNIGGY
-610 VFPNETQPKETDYV
+610 N
-624 IESGSNSQWSWQKW
+624 
-638 NSGIAECWG
+638 
-647 NFTAS
+647 
-652 GTNKV
+652 NK
-657 WVSPMY
+657 
-663 SLNGAYIGPINY
+663 
-675 PITFIEKP
+675 TFI
-683 IETANVIYCKNAC
+683 
-696 WLYKDSD
+696 L
-703 NANDNQVST
+703 
-712 THSGQYV
+712 
-719 PVKVNPFNN
+719 NN
-728 GTLSVT
+728 GFGSLSSYILVEK
-734 ASIHVKGKWK
+734 VD

>member
-7 TENFPPT
+7 TKSFPPT

-29 KVQFGLSFKTNFG
+29 KVQFGLSFKTNLG

-48 GTGISYNATLK
+48 GTGVTYNATLK

-102 NSVRI
+102 NSVRVE
-107 DVTYKYSD
+107 VTYKYSD
-115 EATTMSGSTEITLTK
+115 AATTMSGSTEIALTK
-130 LLNVLNPFN
+130 LLNVLNPFS

-177 TIANFENVED
+177 TIANFENVEN
-187 GQQISLNETQL
+187 GQQISLNEMQL

-212 MFWLL
+212 IFWLL

-293 YIISDKSIDYSTSE
+293 YIISDKAIDYSTSE
-307 ITKTIPRYNS
+307 IKKTIPQYNS

-332 TVQKTITDF
+332 TVQKIITDF

-372 TFWNSNFGKAD
+372 TFWNSNFGKED

-433 VSKSYEIIVEVSD
+433 ISKSYEIIVEVSD

-480 EIISKGESIL
+480 ELIPSSPQKNIITVSTNAQTSISA
-490 GEILFENETGVGT
+490 NS
-503 NITLAKNADNYSY
+503 NIPFNTIYAQCGDTEKL
-516 LEIFYKDNDGVSN
+516 
-529 STKVYSPNGKKVS
+529 KVYSGGGVLIGAGVSKV
-542 LHITNLNNTGK
+542 L
-553 ATYIKSAQATINGTT
+553 
-568 ITFVTN
+568 
-574 GFGFNGEVSFVSPS
+574 VSFVVNSNSNDRKWFYLRKNGVKVGDYISQTGTSYHTATYSPQLFEVQEGDYFQVLNFIG
-588 TVNTPKSNPKI
+588 TITLNGGISNPKASFMTI
-599 YITRV
+599 
-604 VGYKLS
+604 
-610 VFPNETQPKETDYV
+610 EV
-624 IESGSNSQWSWQKW
+624 IE
-638 NSGIAECWG
+638 
-647 NFTAS
+647 
-652 GTNKV
+652 
-657 WVSPMY
+657 
-663 SLNGAYIGPINY
+663 
-675 PITFIEKP
+675 
-683 IETANVIYCKNAC
+683 
-696 WLYKDSD
+696 
-703 NANDNQVST
+703 
-712 THSGQYV
+712 
-719 PVKVNPFNN
+719 
-728 GTLSVT
+728 
-734 ASIHVKGKWK
+734 

>member
-7 TENFPPT
+7 TKSFPPT

-29 KVQFGLSFKTNFG
+29 KVQFGLSFKTNLG

-48 GTGISYNATLK
+48 GTGVTYNATLK

-70 TVQLKASDEYWQGT
+70 TVQLKDSEEYWQGT

-130 LLNVLNPFN
+130 LLNVLNPFS
-139 NNESLDL
+139 NNENLDL
-146 EQTQTLSIT
+146 EQAQTLSIT

-177 TIANFENVED
+177 TIANFENVEN
-187 GQQISLNETQL
+187 GQQISLNEMQL

-212 MFWLL
+212 IFWLL

-293 YIISDKSIDYSTSE
+293 YIISGKAIDYSTSE
-307 ITKTIPRYNS
+307 IKKTIPQYNS
-317 SKIIVS
+317 SKIVVS

-332 TVQKTITDF
+332 TVQKIITDF

-372 TFWNSNFGKAD
+372 TFWNNNFGKED
-383 NSLSVAYKYRLKG
+383 NSLSVTYKYRLKG

-433 VSKSYEIIVEVSD
+433 ISKSYEIIVEVSD
-446 KLSVNEIDYTLN
+446 KLSVNESDYTLN

-465 IVGNEVTKINDIPFE
+465 IVGNEVVKINDIPFE
-480 EIISKGESIL
+480 ELIPSSPQKNIITVSTNAQTSISA
-490 GEILFENETGVGT
+490 NS
-503 NITLAKNADNYSY
+503 NIPFNTIYAQCGDTEKL
-516 LEIFYKDNDGVSN
+516 
-529 STKVYSPNGKKVS
+529 KVYSGGGVLIGAGVSKV
-542 LHITNLNNTGK
+542 L
-553 ATYIKSAQATINGTT
+553 
-568 ITFVTN
+568 
-574 GFGFNGEVSFVSPS
+574 VSFVVNSNSNDRKWFYLRKNGVKVGDYISQTGTSYHTATYSPQLFEVQEGDYFQVLNFIG
-588 TVNTPKSNPKI
+588 TITLNGGISNPKASFMTI
-599 YITRV
+599 
-604 VGYKLS
+604 
-610 VFPNETQPKETDYV
+610 EV
-624 IESGSNSQWSWQKW
+624 IE
-638 NSGIAECWG
+638 
-647 NFTAS
+647 
-652 GTNKV
+652 
-657 WVSPMY
+657 
-663 SLNGAYIGPINY
+663 
-675 PITFIEKP
+675 
-683 IETANVIYCKNAC
+683 
-696 WLYKDSD
+696 
-703 NANDNQVST
+703 
-712 THSGQYV
+712 
-719 PVKVNPFNN
+719 
-728 GTLSVT
+728 
-734 ASIHVKGKWK
+734 

>member
-7 TENFPPT
+7 TKYFPPT

-29 KVQFGLSFKTNFG
+29 KVQFGLSFKTNLG
-42 SSQSWV
+42 SSQSYV
-48 GTGISYNATLK
+48 GNGVTYNATLK

-70 TVQLKASDEYWQGT
+70 TVQLKESDEYWQGT

-91 LSWEVNVPSSA
+91 LSWKVNVPSSA

-107 DVTYKYSD
+107 EVTYKYSD
-115 EATTMSGSTEITLTK
+115 EATTMTGSTEITLTK
-130 LLNVLNPFN
+130 LLNVLNPFS

-146 EQTQTLSIT
+146 EQAQTLSIT

-254 ITTAVTSNN
+254 ITTAVTSSN

-293 YIISDKSIDYSTSE
+293 YIISDKAIDYSDSK
-307 ITKTIPRYNS
+307 ITKTIPQYNS
-317 SKIIVS
+317 SKIVVS

-332 TVQKTITDF
+332 TVQKIITDF

-372 TFWNSNFGKAD
+372 TFWNSNFGKKD
-383 NSLSVAYKYRLKG
+383 NSLSVTYKYRLKG
-396 SSNAYTT
+396 SSEAYTT

-410 TISNNSFSVTN
+410 AISNNSFSVTN
-421 KAILGDTNSGFD
+421 KAILGDTNAGFD

-465 IVGNEVTKINDIPFE
+465 IVGNKVTKINDNEPVVGIINNYEVQLKNINNENIYPKIKNSCASFGCKKRDPSYANIPAYGSMIVPLNIVKASLNSTDKFILNSDNTVTIKNVKYVKINGILAINRGTTGYITLILKNE
-480 EIISKGESIL
+480 TKQTILARAGMQFTDWKITSVPIESIL
-490 GEILFENETGVGT
+490 FEVGAGKS
-503 NITLAKNADNYSY
+503 I
-516 LEIFYKDNDGVSN
+516 EDGD
-529 STKVYSPNGKKVS
+529 KIS
-542 LHITNLNNTGK
+542 L
-553 ATYIKSAQATINGTT
+553 Y
-568 ITFVTN
+568 
-574 GFGFNGEVSFVSPS
+574 FG
-588 TVNTPKSNPKI
+588 
-599 YITRV
+599 
-604 VGYKLS
+604 
-610 VFPNETQPKETDYV
+610 
-624 IESGSNSQWSWQKW
+624 SGSN
-638 NSGIAECWG
+638 NVATYTGYEA
-647 NFTAS
+647 NT
-652 GTNKV
+652 TT
-657 WVSPMY
+657 Y
-663 SLNGAYIGPINY
+663 L
-675 PITFIEKP
+675 TIEE
-683 IETANVIYCKNAC
+683 I
-696 WLYKDSD
+696 
-703 NANDNQVST
+703 
-712 THSGQYV
+712 
-719 PVKVNPFNN
+719 
-728 GTLSVT
+728 
-734 ASIHVKGKWK
+734 

>member
-7 TENFPPT
+7 KKNFPPT

-29 KVQFGLSFKTNFG
+29 KVQFGLSFKTNLG
-42 SSQSWV
+42 SSQSYV
-48 GTGISYNATLK
+48 GTGVTYNATLK
-59 VSGTGI
+59 ASGTGI

-130 LLNVLNPFN
+130 LLNVLNPFS

-177 TIANFENVED
+177 TIANFENVEN

-217 YTLNNGTSIG
+217 YTLNNGASIG

-245 DFDFADINP
+245 DFDFTDINP

-293 YIISDKSIDYSTSE
+293 YIISDKAIDYSASE
-307 ITKTIPRYNS
+307 IKKTIPQYNS
-317 SKIIVS
+317 SKIVVS

-332 TVQKTITDF
+332 TVQKIITDF

-372 TFWNSNFGKAD
+372 TFWNSNFGKTD

-403 GVTTITP
+403 GVTTIMP
-410 TISNNSFSVTN
+410 IISNNSFSVTN

-433 VSKSYEIIVEVSD
+433 ISKSYEIIVEVSD

-465 IVGNEVTKINDIPFE
+465 IVGNEVVKINDIPFE
-480 EIISKGESIL
+480 EIISPSPQKNIITVSTNAQTSISA
-490 GEILFENETGVGT
+490 NS
-503 NITLAKNADNYSY
+503 NIPFNTIYAQCGDTEKL
-516 LEIFYKDNDGVSN
+516 
-529 STKVYSPNGKKVS
+529 KVYSGGGVLIGTGVSKV
-542 LHITNLNNTGK
+542 L
-553 ATYIKSAQATINGTT
+553 
-568 ITFVTN
+568 
-574 GFGFNGEVSFVSPS
+574 VSFVVNSNSNDRKWFYLRKNGVKVGDYISQTGTSYHTATYSPQLFEVQEGDHFQVLNFIG
-588 TVNTPKSNPKI
+588 TITLNGGISNPKASFMTI
-599 YITRV
+599 
-604 VGYKLS
+604 
-610 VFPNETQPKETDYV
+610 EV
-624 IESGSNSQWSWQKW
+624 IE
-638 NSGIAECWG
+638 
-647 NFTAS
+647 
-652 GTNKV
+652 
-657 WVSPMY
+657 
-663 SLNGAYIGPINY
+663 
-675 PITFIEKP
+675 
-683 IETANVIYCKNAC
+683 
-696 WLYKDSD
+696 
-703 NANDNQVST
+703 
-712 THSGQYV
+712 
-719 PVKVNPFNN
+719 
-728 GTLSVT
+728 
-734 ASIHVKGKWK
+734 

>member
-7 TENFPPT
+7 TKSFPPT

-29 KVQFGLSFKTNFG
+29 KVQFGLSFKTNLG
-42 SSQSWV
+42 SSQSYV
-48 GTGISYNATLK
+48 GTGVTYNATLK
-59 VSGTGI
+59 ASGTGI

-84 ATHTLDK
+84 ATHILDK

-102 NSVRI
+102 NSVRVE
-107 DVTYKYSD
+107 VTYKYSD

-130 LLNVLNPFN
+130 LLNVLNPFS

-146 EQTQTLSIT
+146 EQKQTLSIT

-233 IGVIN
+233 VGIIN

-254 ITTAVTSNN
+254 ITTAVTSSN

-293 YIISDKSIDYSTSE
+293 YIISDKAIDYSASE
-307 ITKTIPRYNS
+307 ITKTIPQYNS
-317 SKIIVS
+317 SEIVVS

-332 TVQKTITDF
+332 TVRKTITEF
-341 IVYSPITINQT
+341 IVYSPIAINQT

-372 TFWNSNFGKAD
+372 TFWNNNFGKVD
-383 NSLSVAYKYRLKG
+383 NSLSVTYKYRLKG
-396 SSNAYTT
+396 SSDAYTT

-410 TISNNSFSVTN
+410 TISNNSFSVTD
-421 KAILGDTNSGFD
+421 KAILGDTNNGFD

-465 IVGNEVTKINDIPFE
+465 IVGNEVVKINDIPFE
-480 EIISKGESIL
+480 ELISPSPQKNIITVSTNAQTSISA
-490 GEILFENETGVGT
+490 NS
-503 NITLAKNADNYSY
+503 NIPFNTIYAQCGDTEKL
-516 LEIFYKDNDGVSN
+516 
-529 STKVYSPNGKKVS
+529 KVYSGGGVLIGAGVSKV
-542 LHITNLNNTGK
+542 L
-553 ATYIKSAQATINGTT
+553 
-568 ITFVTN
+568 
-574 GFGFNGEVSFVSPS
+574 VSFVVNSNSNDRKWFYLRKNGVKVGDYISQTGTSYHTATYSPQLFEVQEGDYFQVLNFVGTI
-588 TVNTPKSNPKI
+588 TVNGGITNPKASFMTI
-599 YITRV
+599 
-604 VGYKLS
+604 
-610 VFPNETQPKETDYV
+610 EV
-624 IESGSNSQWSWQKW
+624 IE
-638 NSGIAECWG
+638 
-647 NFTAS
+647 
-652 GTNKV
+652 
-657 WVSPMY
+657 
-663 SLNGAYIGPINY
+663 
-675 PITFIEKP
+675 
-683 IETANVIYCKNAC
+683 
-696 WLYKDSD
+696 
-703 NANDNQVST
+703 
-712 THSGQYV
+712 
-719 PVKVNPFNN
+719 
-728 GTLSVT
+728 
-734 ASIHVKGKWK
+734 

>member
-7 TENFPPT
+7 TKYFPPT

-29 KVQFGLSFKTNFG
+29 KVQFGLSFKTNLG
-42 SSQSWV
+42 SSQSYV
-48 GTGISYNATLK
+48 GNGVTYNATLK

-70 TVQLKASDEYWQGT
+70 IVQLKESDEYWQGT

-102 NSVRI
+102 NSVRVE
-107 DVTYKYSD
+107 VTYKYSD
-115 EATTMSGSTEITLTK
+115 EATTMTGSTEITLSK

-146 EQTQTLSIT
+146 EKPQRLSIT

-177 TIANFENVED
+177 TIVTFENVEN

-254 ITTAVTSNN
+254 ITTAVTLTN

-293 YIISDKSIDYSTSE
+293 YIISDKAIDYSASE
-307 ITKTIPRYNS
+307 ITKPIPQYNS
-317 SKIIVS
+317 SEIVVS

-332 TVQKTITDF
+332 TVRKTITDF
-341 IVYSPITINQT
+341 IVYSPIAINQT

-372 TFWNSNFGKAD
+372 TFWNSNFGKVN

-396 SSNAYTT
+396 SSEAYTT

-421 KAILGDTNSGFD
+421 KAIIGDTNSGFD

-465 IVGNEVTKINDIPFE
+465 IVGNKVTKINDI
-480 EIISKGESIL
+480 
-490 GEILFENETGVGT
+490 LFENLLLPSGSVIEYAGDT
-503 NITLAKNADNYSY
+503 A
-516 LEIFYKDNDGVSN
+516 
-529 STKVYSPNGKKVS
+529 PNGWLICDGS
-542 LHITNLNNTGK
+542 AISREIYANLFEVIGSTFGGGD
-553 ATYIKSAQATINGTT
+553 GTT
-568 ITFVTN
+568 TFN
-574 GFGFNGEVSFVSPS
+574 IPNLKG
-588 TVNTPKSNPKI
+588 KI
-599 YITRV
+599 P
-604 VGYKLS
+604 VGL
-610 VFPNETQPKETDYV
+610 
-624 IESGSNSQWSWQKW
+624 NSD
-638 NSGIAECWG
+638 
-647 NFTAS
+647 
-652 GTNKV
+652 
-657 WVSPMY
+657 
-663 SLNGAYIGPINY
+663 
-675 PITFIEKP
+675 
-683 IETANVIYCKNAC
+683 
-696 WLYKDSD
+696 DSD
-703 NANDNQVST
+703 FNILGKEGGEK
-712 THSGQYV
+712 THILKINEIPSHNHRQ
-719 PVKVNPFNN
+719 
-728 GTLSVT
+728 TVT
-734 ASIHVKGKWK
+734 ASRTGSGSTYVSWNANNLTGNTDKDARNTLNTGGGEAHNNLQPYITLNYIIKY

>member
-7 TENFPPT
+7 TKYFPPT

-20 INEILRESD
+20 INEILRESN
-29 KVQFGLSFKTNFG
+29 KVQFGLSFKTNLG
-42 SSQSWV
+42 SSQSYV
-48 GTGISYNATLK
+48 GTGITYNATLK
-59 VSGTGI
+59 ISGTGI

-70 TVQLKASDEYWQGT
+70 TVQLKDSDEYWQGT
-84 ATHTLDK
+84 ATHTLNK
-91 LSWEVNVPSSA
+91 LSWGVNVPSNA
-102 NSVRI
+102 NSVLI
-107 DVTYKYSD
+107 EVTYKYSD

-130 LLNVLNPFN
+130 LLNVLNPFS

-146 EQTQTLSIT
+146 EQTQKLSIT

-233 IGVIN
+233 VGVIN

-254 ITTAVTSNN
+254 ITTAVTSSN

-293 YIISDKSIDYSTSE
+293 YIISDKAIDYSTSE
-307 ITKTIPRYNS
+307 IKKTIPQYNS
-317 SKIIVS
+317 SKIVVS

-372 TFWNSNFGKAD
+372 TFWNNNFGKAD

-403 GVTTITP
+403 GVTTIAP

-421 KAILGDTNSGFD
+421 KSILGDTNRGFD

-465 IVGNEVTKINDIPFE
+465 IVGNKVVKINDIPFE
-480 EIISKGESIL
+480 ELIPHSPQKNIITVSTNDQTSISA
-490 GEILFENETGVGT
+490 N
-503 NITLAKNADNYSY
+503 
-516 LEIFYKDNDGVSN
+516 SN
-529 STKVYSPNGKKVS
+529 VPFKTIYAQCGDTEKLKVYSDGGVLIGAGVSKV
-542 LHITNLNNTGK
+542 L
-553 ATYIKSAQATINGTT
+553 
-568 ITFVTN
+568 
-574 GFGFNGEVSFVSPS
+574 VSFVVNSNSNDRKWFYLRKNGVKVGDYISQTGTSYHTATYSPQLFEVQEGDYFQVLNFIG
-588 TVNTPKSNPKI
+588 TITLNGGITNPKASFMTI
-599 YITRV
+599 
-604 VGYKLS
+604 
-610 VFPNETQPKETDYV
+610 EV
-624 IESGSNSQWSWQKW
+624 IE
-638 NSGIAECWG
+638 
-647 NFTAS
+647 
-652 GTNKV
+652 
-657 WVSPMY
+657 
-663 SLNGAYIGPINY
+663 
-675 PITFIEKP
+675 
-683 IETANVIYCKNAC
+683 
-696 WLYKDSD
+696 
-703 NANDNQVST
+703 
-712 THSGQYV
+712 
-719 PVKVNPFNN
+719 
-728 GTLSVT
+728 
-734 ASIHVKGKWK
+734 

>member
-7 TENFPPT
+7 TKYFPPT

-29 KVQFGLSFKTNFG
+29 KVQFGLSFKTNLG
-42 SSQSWV
+42 SSQSYV
-48 GTGISYNATLK
+48 GNGVTYNATLK

-70 TVQLKASDEYWQGT
+70 IVQLKESDEYWQGT

-91 LSWEVNVPSSA
+91 LSWEVNVPSNA
-102 NSVRI
+102 NSVRVE
-107 DVTYKYSD
+107 VTYKYSD

-130 LLNVLNPFN
+130 LLNVLNPFS

-146 EQTQTLSIT
+146 EQAQTLSIT

-212 MFWLL
+212 IFWLL

-233 IGVIN
+233 MGIIN

-254 ITTAVTSNN
+254 ATRAVTLSN

-293 YIISDKSIDYSTSE
+293 YIISDKAIDYSASE
-307 ITKTIPRYNS
+307 ITKPIPQYNS
-317 SKIIVS
+317 SEIVVS

-332 TVQKTITDF
+332 TVRKTITDF
-341 IVYSPITINQT
+341 IVYSPIAINQT

-372 TFWNSNFGKAD
+372 TFWNNNFGKKD
-383 NSLSVAYKYRLKG
+383 NSLSVTYKYRLKG

-410 TISNNSFSVTN
+410 AISNNSFSVTD
-421 KAILGDTNSGFD
+421 KAILGDTNNGFD

-465 IVGNEVTKINDIPFE
+465 IVGNEVVKINDI
-480 EIISKGESIL
+480 
-490 GEILFENETGVGT
+490 LFENLLLPSGSVIEYAGDTAPNGWLICDGSAISREIYANLFEVIGSTFGGGDGTTTFNLPNLKGKIPVGLNSDDSDFNILGKEGGEKTHILKINEIPSHNHRQTVTGSRSGSGSTYVSWNANNLTGNT
-503 NITLAKNADNYSY
+503 DKDARNTLNTGGGEAHNNLQPYITLNY
-516 LEIFYKDNDGVSN
+516 I
-529 STKVYSPNGKKVS
+529 
-542 LHITNLNNTGK
+542 
-553 ATYIKSAQATINGTT
+553 IK
-568 ITFVTN
+568 
-574 GFGFNGEVSFVSPS
+574 
-588 TVNTPKSNPKI
+588 
-599 YITRV
+599 Y
-604 VGYKLS
+604 
-610 VFPNETQPKETDYV
+610 
-624 IESGSNSQWSWQKW
+624 
-638 NSGIAECWG
+638 
-647 NFTAS
+647 
-652 GTNKV
+652 
-657 WVSPMY
+657 
-663 SLNGAYIGPINY
+663 
-675 PITFIEKP
+675 
-683 IETANVIYCKNAC
+683 
-696 WLYKDSD
+696 
-703 NANDNQVST
+703 
-712 THSGQYV
+712 
-719 PVKVNPFNN
+719 
-728 GTLSVT
+728 
-734 ASIHVKGKWK
+734 

>member
-7 TENFPPT
+7 TKSFPPT

-29 KVQFGLSFKTNFG
+29 KVQFGLSFKTNLG
-42 SSQSWV
+42 SSQSYV
-48 GTGISYNATLK
+48 GNGVTYNATLK

-102 NSVRI
+102 NSVRVE
-107 DVTYKYSD
+107 VTYKYSD

-130 LLNVLNPFN
+130 LLNVLNPFS

-146 EQTQTLSIT
+146 EQAQTLSIT

-293 YIISDKSIDYSTSE
+293 YIISDKAIDYSTSE
-307 ITKTIPRYNS
+307 IKKTIPQYNS
-317 SKIIVS
+317 SKIVVS

-372 TFWNSNFGKAD
+372 TFWNSNFGKKD
-383 NSLSVAYKYRLKG
+383 NSLSVTYKYRLKG
-396 SSNAYTT
+396 SSEAYTT

-410 TISNNSFSVTN
+410 TISNNSFSVTD
-421 KAILGDTNSGFD
+421 KAILGDTNNGFD

-465 IVGNEVTKINDIPFE
+465 IVGNEVVKINDIPFE
-480 EIISKGESIL
+480 EIIPSSPQKNIITVSTNAQKSISA
-490 GEILFENETGVGT
+490 NS
-503 NITLAKNADNYSY
+503 NIPFNTIYAQCGDAEKL
-516 LEIFYKDNDGVSN
+516 
-529 STKVYSPNGKKVS
+529 KVYSGGGVLIGAGVSKV
-542 LHITNLNNTGK
+542 L
-553 ATYIKSAQATINGTT
+553 
-568 ITFVTN
+568 
-574 GFGFNGEVSFVSPS
+574 VSFVVNSNSNDRKWFYLRKNGVKVGDYISQTGTSYHTATYSPQLFEVQEGDYFQVLNFVGTI
-588 TVNTPKSNPKI
+588 TVNGGITNPKASFMTI
-599 YITRV
+599 
-604 VGYKLS
+604 
-610 VFPNETQPKETDYV
+610 EV
-624 IESGSNSQWSWQKW
+624 IE
-638 NSGIAECWG
+638 
-647 NFTAS
+647 
-652 GTNKV
+652 
-657 WVSPMY
+657 
-663 SLNGAYIGPINY
+663 
-675 PITFIEKP
+675 
-683 IETANVIYCKNAC
+683 
-696 WLYKDSD
+696 
-703 NANDNQVST
+703 
-712 THSGQYV
+712 
-719 PVKVNPFNN
+719 
-728 GTLSVT
+728 
-734 ASIHVKGKWK
+734 

>member
-7 TENFPPT
+7 TKNFPPT

-20 INEILRESD
+20 INEIGRESD
-29 KVQFGLSFKTNFG
+29 KVQFGLSFKTNLG

-48 GTGISYNATLK
+48 GTGIAYNATLK

-70 TVQLKASDEYWQGT
+70 TVQLKASSDYWQGT

-130 LLNVLNPFN
+130 LLNVLNPFS
-139 NNESLDL
+139 NNENLDL

-177 TIANFENVED
+177 TIATFENVEN

-212 MFWLL
+212 IFWLL

-254 ITTAVTSNN
+254 ATRAVTSSN

-293 YIISDKSIDYSTSE
+293 YIISDKAIDYSASE
-307 ITKTIPRYNS
+307 ITKTIPQYNS
-317 SKIIVS
+317 SEIVVS

-332 TVQKTITDF
+332 TVRKTITDF
-341 IVYSPITINQT
+341 IVYSPIAINQT

-372 TFWNSNFGKAD
+372 TFWNSNFGKKD

-396 SSNAYTT
+396 SSEAYTT

-410 TISNNSFSVTN
+410 TISNNSFSVTD
-421 KAILGDTNSGFD
+421 KAILGDTNNGFD

-465 IVGNEVTKINDIPFE
+465 IVGNEVVKINDKLVPE
-480 EIISKGESIL
+480 AKGTKTESDSDFYNCNYIN
-490 GEILFENETGVGT
+490 EILNGVVLYNDETGSNET
-503 NITLAKNADNYSY
+503 ITLSESTANYTY
-516 LEIFYKDNDGVSN
+516 IEIFFKDNNGINFS
-529 STKVYSPNGKKVS
+529 SIKVYQPNGKNVS
-542 LHITNLNNTGK
+542 LSNIDN
-553 ATYIKSAQATINGTT
+553 SAKY
-568 ITFVTN
+568 ITFRSAGYTISEATMTN
-574 GFGFNGEVSFVSPS
+574 TRKVLASFNASSQTYS
-588 TVNTPKSNPKI
+588 TTTNYI
-599 YITRV
+599 YITRII
-604 VGYKLS
+604 GYK
-610 VFPNETQPKETDYV
+610 
-624 IESGSNSQWSWQKW
+624 
-638 NSGIAECWG
+638 
-647 NFTAS
+647 
-652 GTNKV
+652 
-657 WVSPMY
+657 
-663 SLNGAYIGPINY
+663 
-675 PITFIEKP
+675 
-683 IETANVIYCKNAC
+683 
-696 WLYKDSD
+696 
-703 NANDNQVST
+703 
-712 THSGQYV
+712 
-719 PVKVNPFNN
+719 
-728 GTLSVT
+728 
-734 ASIHVKGKWK
+734 

>member
-7 TENFPPT
+7 TKYFPPT

-20 INEILRESD
+20 INEILRESN
-29 KVQFGLSFKTNFG
+29 KVQFGLSFKTNLG
-42 SSQSWV
+42 SSQSYV
-48 GTGISYNATLK
+48 GNGVTYNATLK

-70 TVQLKASDEYWQGT
+70 TVQLKDSDEYWQGT

-102 NSVRI
+102 NSVRVE
-107 DVTYKYSD
+107 VTYKYSD
-115 EATTMSGSTEITLTK
+115 EATTMTGSTEITLTK
-130 LLNVLNPFN
+130 LLNVLNPFS

-146 EQTQTLSIT
+146 EQAQTLSIT

-212 MFWLL
+212 IFWLL
-217 YTLNNGTSIG
+217 YTLKNGTSIG

-233 IGVIN
+233 IGIIN

-254 ITTAVTSNN
+254 ITIAVTSSN

-281 KATALKGASIVS
+281 KATAVKGASIVS
-293 YIISDKSIDYSTSE
+293 YIISDKAIDYSASE
-307 ITKTIPRYNS
+307 ITKTIPQYNS
-317 SKIIVS
+317 SEIVVS

-332 TVQKTITDF
+332 TVRKTITDF
-341 IVYSPITINQT
+341 IVYNPITINQT

-372 TFWNSNFGKAD
+372 TFWNSNFGKVN

-410 TISNNSFSVTN
+410 AISNNSFSVTD

-446 KLSVNEIDYTLN
+446 KLSINEIDYTLN

-465 IVGNEVTKINDIPFE
+465 IVGNKVTKINDIPFE
-480 EIISKGESIL
+480 ELIPSSPQKNIITVSTNAQTSISANSNIPFNTIYAQCGDTEKL
-490 GEILFENETGVGT
+490 KVYNGGGVLIG
-503 NITLAKNADNYSY
+503 A
-516 LEIFYKDNDGVSN
+516 GVS
-529 STKVYSPNGKKVS
+529 KV
-542 LHITNLNNTGK
+542 L
-553 ATYIKSAQATINGTT
+553 
-568 ITFVTN
+568 
-574 GFGFNGEVSFVSPS
+574 VSFVVNSNSNDRKWFYLRKNGVKVGDYISQTGTSYHTATYSPQLFEVQEGDYFQVLNFVG
-588 TVNTPKSNPKI
+588 TINLNGGISNPKASFMTI
-599 YITRV
+599 
-604 VGYKLS
+604 
-610 VFPNETQPKETDYV
+610 EV
-624 IESGSNSQWSWQKW
+624 IE
-638 NSGIAECWG
+638 
-647 NFTAS
+647 
-652 GTNKV
+652 
-657 WVSPMY
+657 
-663 SLNGAYIGPINY
+663 
-675 PITFIEKP
+675 
-683 IETANVIYCKNAC
+683 
-696 WLYKDSD
+696 
-703 NANDNQVST
+703 
-712 THSGQYV
+712 
-719 PVKVNPFNN
+719 
-728 GTLSVT
+728 
-734 ASIHVKGKWK
+734 

>member
-7 TENFPPT
+7 TKNFPPT

-20 INEILRESD
+20 INEIGRESD
-29 KVQFGLSFKTNFG
+29 KVQFGLSFKTNLG
-42 SSQSWV
+42 SSQSYV
-48 GTGISYNATLK
+48 GTGITYNATLK

-70 TVQLKASDEYWQGT
+70 SVQLKASSDYWQGT

-102 NSVRI
+102 NSVFVE
-107 DVTYKYSD
+107 VTYKYSD
-115 EATTMSGSTEITLTK
+115 ESTTMSGSTEITLTK
-130 LLNVLNPFN
+130 LLNVLNPFS

-146 EQTQTLSIT
+146 EQAQTLSIT

-164 LELIVKNNQNQNV
+164 LELIVKNNQNQNI
-177 TIANFENVED
+177 TIATFENIEN
-187 GQQISLNETQL
+187 GQQISLSETQL
-198 NALFNATSN
+198 NTLFNATSS

-212 MFWLL
+212 IFWLL
-217 YTLNNGTSIG
+217 YTLSSGTSIG

-233 IGVIN
+233 VGIIN

-254 ITTAVTSNN
+254 ITTAVTSSN

-281 KATALKGASIVS
+281 KATAVKGASIVS
-293 YIISDKSIDYSTSE
+293 YIISDKAIDYSTSE
-307 ITKTIPRYNS
+307 ITKTIPQYNS
-317 SKIIVS
+317 SKIVVS

-372 TFWNSNFGKAD
+372 TFWNNNFGKVD
-383 NSLSVAYKYRLKG
+383 NSLNITYKYRLKG
-396 SSNAYTT
+396 SSEAYTT

-410 TISNNSFSVTN
+410 TISGSSFSVTD

-446 KLSVNEIDYTLN
+446 KLSVNEIEYTLN

-465 IVGNEVTKINDIPFE
+465 IVGNEVVKINDIPFDD
-480 EIISKGESIL
+480 IKFKG
-490 GEILFENETGVGT
+490 V
-503 NITLAKNADNYSY
+503 
-516 LEIFYKDNDGVSN
+516 
-529 STKVYSPNGKKVS
+529 
-542 LHITNLNNTGK
+542 
-553 ATYIKSAQATINGTT
+553 
-568 ITFVTN
+568 
-574 GFGFNGEVSFVSPS
+574 
-588 TVNTPKSNPKI
+588 
-599 YITRV
+599 
-604 VGYKLS
+604 
-610 VFPNETQPKETDYV
+610 DYV
-624 IESGSNSQWSWQKW
+624 VESGSNENWTWQKW

-652 GTNKV
+652 GTSKV
-657 WVSPMY
+657 WNSPVY
-663 SLNGAYIGPINY
+663 QLTGAKFGPYNF
-675 PITFIEKP
+675 PFKFVELP
-683 IETANVIYCKNAC
+683 IEIANPIGGSNAF
-696 WLYKDSD
+696 WLYKESTEVG
-703 NANDNQVST
+703 NQLT
-712 THSGQYV
+712 TAHTGQYV
-719 PVKVNPFNN
+719 PAKVNAFNS
-728 GTLSVT
+728 GTQTVEI
-734 ASIHVKGKWK
+734 SIFVKGKWK

>member
-7 TENFPPT
+7 TKSFPPT

-20 INEILRESD
+20 INEIGRESD

-70 TVQLKASDEYWQGT
+70 TVQLKASDEVWQGT

-91 LSWEVNVPSSA
+91 LSWEVNIPSSA
-102 NSVRI
+102 NSVR
-107 DVTYKYSD
+107 VEVAYKYSD

-177 TIANFENVED
+177 TIANFENVEN

-198 NALFNATSN
+198 NDLFNATSN

-233 IGVIN
+233 RGIIN

-281 KATALKGASIVS
+281 KATAVKGASIVS

-307 ITKTIPRYNS
+307 IKKTIPRYNS

-332 TVQKTITDF
+332 TVQKIITDF
-341 IVYSPITINQT
+341 ILYSPITINQT

-383 NSLSVAYKYRLKG
+383 NSLSIAYKYRLKG

-421 KAILGDTNSGFD
+421 KAILGDTNNGFD

-465 IVGNEVTKINDIPFE
+465 IVGNEVKKINDI
-480 EIISKGESIL
+480 
-490 GEILFENETGVGT
+490 LFENLLLPSGSVIEYAGDT
-503 NITLAKNADNYSY
+503 A
-516 LEIFYKDNDGVSN
+516 
-529 STKVYSPNGKKVS
+529 PNGWLICDGS
-542 LHITNLNNTGK
+542 AISREIYANLFEVIGSTFGGGDGTTTFNIPNLKGKIPVGLNSDDSDFNILGK
-553 ATYIKSAQATINGTT
+553 AG
-568 ITFVTN
+568 
-574 GFGFNGEVSFVSPS
+574 GEKTHILTSNEMPS
-588 TVNTPKSNPKI
+588 HNHRQT
-599 YITRV
+599 
-604 VGYKLS
+604 
-610 VFPNETQPKETDYV
+610 
-624 IESGSNSQWSWQKW
+624 
-638 NSGIAECWG
+638 
-647 NFTAS
+647 
-652 GTNKV
+652 
-657 WVSPMY
+657 
-663 SLNGAYIGPINY
+663 
-675 PITFIEKP
+675 
-683 IETANVIYCKNAC
+683 
-696 WLYKDSD
+696 
-703 NANDNQVST
+703 
-712 THSGQYV
+712 
-719 PVKVNPFNN
+719 
-728 GTLSVT
+728 VT
-734 ASIHVKGKWK
+734 ASRSGSGNTYVSWNANNLTGSKDTGARNTLNTGGGQAHNNLQPYIVLNYIIKY

>member
-7 TENFPPT
+7 TKNFPPT

-20 INEILRESD
+20 INEILRESN
-29 KVQFGLSFKTNFG
+29 KVQFGLSFKTNLG
-42 SSQSWV
+42 SYQSWV
-48 GTGISYNATLK
+48 GTGLRYNATLK

-70 TVQLKASDEYWQGT
+70 TVQLKDSDEYWQGT

-102 NSVRI
+102 NSVLI
-107 DVTYKYSD
+107 EVSYKYSN

-130 LLNVLNPFN
+130 LLNVLNPFS
-139 NNESLDL
+139 NNENLDL

-177 TIANFENVED
+177 TIANFENVEN

-198 NALFNATSN
+198 NTLFNATSN

-212 MFWLL
+212 IFWLL

-274 ITIPTTK
+274 ITIPTIK

-293 YIISDKSIDYSTSE
+293 YIISDKAIDYSTSE
-307 ITKTIPRYNS
+307 IKKTIPQYNS
-317 SKIIVS
+317 SKIVVS

-341 IVYSPITINQT
+341 IVYSPIAINQT

-372 TFWNSNFGKAD
+372 TFWNSNFGKKD

-410 TISNNSFSVTN
+410 TISNNSFSVTD

-465 IVGNEVTKINDIPFE
+465 IVGNKVVKINDIPFE
-480 EIISKGESIL
+480 ELIPIE
-490 GEILFENETGVGT
+490 T
-503 NITLAKNADNYSY
+503 NITLAKMNTY
-516 LEIFYKDNDGVSN
+516 
-529 STKVYSPNGKKVS
+529 GKQSVAS
-542 LHITNLNNTGK
+542 G
-553 ATYIKSAQATINGTT
+553 ATA
-568 ITFVTN
+568 FVTTWTETMKIEIGDFKCDVANGRIKIPAGTAKHIRITGLIAGSGYFFGGCYVLDENDEIPENFYVQSAGILIQSAGNGYFKEPLPTYVHEIIDTTKDYYVKLNIGGYNNKTFILNN
-574 GFGFNGEVSFVSPS
+574 GFGSLSS
-588 TVNTPKSNPKI
+588 
-599 YITRV
+599 YILV
-604 VGYKLS
+604 
-610 VFPNETQPKETDYV
+610 E
-624 IESGSNSQWSWQKW
+624 
-638 NSGIAECWG
+638 
-647 NFTAS
+647 
-652 GTNKV
+652 KV
-657 WVSPMY
+657 
-663 SLNGAYIGPINY
+663 
-675 PITFIEKP
+675 
-683 IETANVIYCKNAC
+683 
-696 WLYKDSD
+696 D
-703 NANDNQVST
+703 
-712 THSGQYV
+712 
-719 PVKVNPFNN
+719 
-728 GTLSVT
+728 
-734 ASIHVKGKWK
+734 

>member
-7 TENFPPT
+7 TKYFPPT

-29 KVQFGLSFKTNFG
+29 KVQFGLSFKTNLG

-48 GTGISYNATLK
+48 GTGVTYNATLK

-70 TVQLKASDEYWQGT
+70 IVQLKSSDEYWQGT

-91 LSWEVNVPSSA
+91 LSWEVNVPSSV

-115 EATTMSGSTEITLTK
+115 EATTMSGSTEITLSK
-130 LLNVLNPFN
+130 LLNVLNPFS

-146 EQTQTLSIT
+146 EKPQTLSIT

-254 ITTAVTSNN
+254 ITTAVTSSN

-293 YIISDKSIDYSTSE
+293 YIISDKAIDYSASE
-307 ITKTIPRYNS
+307 ITKKIPQYNS
-317 SKIIVS
+317 SEIVVS

-332 TVQKTITDF
+332 TVRKTITDF
-341 IVYSPITINQT
+341 IVYSPIAINQT

-410 TISNNSFSVTN
+410 TISNNSFSVTD
-421 KAILGDTNSGFD
+421 KAILGDTNNGFD

-465 IVGNEVTKINDIPFE
+465 IVGNEVVKINDIPFE
-480 EIISKGESIL
+480 ELIP
-490 GEILFENETGVGT
+490 
-503 NITLAKNADNYSY
+503 
-516 LEIFYKDNDGVSN
+516 
-529 STKVYSPNGKKVS
+529 KV
-542 LHITNLNNTGK
+542 
-553 ATYIKSAQATINGTT
+553 A
-568 ITFVTN
+568 
-574 GFGFNGEVSFVSPS
+574 
-588 TVNTPKSNPKI
+588 
-599 YITRV
+599 
-604 VGYKLS
+604 
-610 VFPNETQPKETDYV
+610 DYV

-638 NSGIAECWG
+638 NSGVAECWG

-652 GTNKV
+652 GTSKV
-657 WVSPMY
+657 WNSPVY
-663 SLNGAYIGPINY
+663 NLTGAKFGPYNF
-675 PITFIEKP
+675 PFKFVELP
-683 IETANVIYCKNAC
+683 IEIANPIGGSNAF
-696 WLYKDSD
+696 WLYKES
-703 NANDNQVST
+703 AEVGNQLTT
-712 THSGQYV
+712 THTGQYV
-719 PVKVNPFNN
+719 PAKVNAFNS
-728 GTLSVT
+728 GTQTVKI
-734 ASIHVKGKWK
+734 SIFVKGKWK

>member
-1 MAKISL
+1 MAQIQVQGKL
-7 TENFPPT
+7 DGT
-14 TTSVLE
+14 TTRSVLTITE
-20 INEILRESD
+20 ITRDSNNTSFSLNFTTNLVSSSGYIGTSESLSGIVQISANGMTTQAKTVILKSSSENWSGTTIHKKND
-29 KVQFGLSFKTNFG
+29 TFNVTIPVSVTN
-42 SSQSWV
+42 
-48 GTGISYNATLK
+48 ISIKYTLK
-59 VSGTGI
+59 HSPSNDSATGN
-65 ETQTK
+65 
-70 TVQLKASDEYWQGT
+70 AS
-84 ATHTLDK
+84 
-91 LSWEVNVPSSA
+91 
-102 NSVRI
+102 
-107 DVTYKYSD
+107 
-115 EATTMSGSTEITLTK
+115 MTLTK
-130 LLNVLNPFN
+130 LVSLLNPFEN
-139 NNESLDL
+139 NNELNL
-146 EQTQTLSIT
+146 ENPLTLSIVK
-155 QYDSTFTSN
+155 YDSTYTNN
-164 LELIVKNNQNQNV
+164 LILYYKNDNNLTQL
-177 TIANFENVED
+177 ASWGNVED
-187 GQQISLNETQL
+187 GQIIQLNENQL
-198 NALFNATSN
+198 ENLYNLTSSSKTYALTWDLITLDGSTNLGDSKLEATG
-207 QQKYQ
+207 
-212 MFWLL
+212 LI
-217 YTLNNGTSIG
+217 T
-227 NTTTQS
+227 
-233 IGVIN
+233 

-281 KATALKGASIVS
+281 KATAVKGASIVS

-307 ITKTIPRYNS
+307 IKKTIPQYNS
-317 SKIIVS
+317 SKIVVS
-323 AVDTRGNTT
+323 TVDTRGNTT
-332 TVQKTITDF
+332 TVQKIITDF
-341 IVYSPITINQT
+341 ILYSPITINQT

-421 KAILGDTNSGFD
+421 KAILGDTNNGFD

-638 NSGIAECWG
+638 NSGVAECWG

-652 GTNKV
+652 GTSKV
-657 WVSPMY
+657 WNSPVY
-663 SLNGAYIGPINY
+663 NLTGAKFGPYNF
-675 PITFIEKP
+675 PFKFVELP
-683 IETANVIYCKNAC
+683 IEIANPIGGSNAF
-696 WLYKDSD
+696 WLYKES
-703 NANDNQVST
+703 AEVGNQLTT
-712 THSGQYV
+712 THTGQYV
-719 PVKVNPFNN
+719 PAKVNAFNS
-728 GTLSVT
+728 GTQTVKI
-734 ASIHVKGKWK
+734 SIFVKGKWK